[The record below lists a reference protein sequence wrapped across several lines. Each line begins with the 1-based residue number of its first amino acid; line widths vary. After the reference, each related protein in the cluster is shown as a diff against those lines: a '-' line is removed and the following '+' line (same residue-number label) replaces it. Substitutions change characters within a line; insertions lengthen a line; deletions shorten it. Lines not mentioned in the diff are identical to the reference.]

1 MNLFIFNEA
10 DGGHNQGGSE
20 TPHIRPANCEVW
32 SMASPRS
39 HALCTWRGA
48 LLDQSQLTE
57 IRPTRAVELLVK
69 LNASTIFL
77 HWTKYPTHYTPYTP
91 YTPYP
96 ARRTS
101 IKDHKGCFFYVKTC
115 KGTEPRMSDFSTLDT
130 WATFINLPVIFKAKS
145 LIKNHTAY
153 SLSSPC
159 CKGLIQQPFGNPRTL
174 EFITGTSSRSWE
186 ARETTKAR
194 WKLKKDNLLNNTTCG
209 TMGCFPKF
217 PKSWGYEASIL
228 GICPL
233 VVDGPRVIHDQLA

>member
-1 MNLFIFNEA
+1 MYSNLWL
-10 DGGHNQGGSE
+10 GSKICAIE
-20 TPHIRPANCEVW
+20 DEFVHLQWSWWGTQPGRIWDPPH
-32 SMASPRS
+32 SS
-39 HALCTWRGA
+39 
-48 LLDQSQLTE
+48 SQLRSLKHGFAAEPCSLHLKGCTVGSVS
-57 IRPTRAVELLVK
+57 IDRNPTYESCWATGKTQRF
-69 LNASTIFL
+69 NHFL

-194 WKLKKDNLLNNTTCG
+194 WKLKKDNLLN
-209 TMGCFPKF
+209 
-217 PKSWGYEASIL
+217 
-228 GICPL
+228 
-233 VVDGPRVIHDQLA
+233 VVRWDAFQNFQSHGVTKRLFLEYVHW